1 MGNNKSSAMRRYVR
15 QVRSLLPCP
24 AKQKQ
29 MIVEDIWENAAV
41 FLQEHPAADY
51 SQIEAH
57 FGTPEQLAVSYVKDM
72 DTGKLLRELRLK
84 KRIMT
89 VIVSS
94 LVIALFIWAAAI
106 IFIVA
111 DTHKYNDSYYG
122 GYFTDASEQTY
133 QELIT
138 C

>member
-24 AKQKQ
+24 AKQKR

-72 DTGKLLRELRLK
+72 DTKKLLRELRLK
-84 KRIMT
+84 RRIYVLIASAAIT
-89 VIVSS
+89 VI
-94 LVIALFIWAAAI
+94 LLFAVT
-106 IFIVA
+106 FLFCVA
-111 DTHKYNDSYYG
+111 DHYATNR
-122 GYFTDASEQTY
+122 GYHV
-133 QELIT
+133 IT
-138 C
+138 PIEEHNGDFK